1 LITPTFFVG
10 TPLREIVELEAHAAS
25 NEGEVFVERI
35 QVDIL
40 GLSTSPSSG
49 GAYALILKE
58 VNGLRRLPIII
69 GAFEAQSIALE
80 MEGIKPPRPLTHDL
94 LKNVMDSLGASLND
108 VFINELKD
116 GTFYAKLSLD
126 SQEVDSRP
134 SDAIALAVRYGVPIY
149 VADSVMDEAG
159 FVPDSDEAEK
169 PTSPAS
175 VEPEQETEKPKLK
188 LSRLEQL
195 HQQLLEAV
203 TKEEYEKAAKI
214 RDEIVK
220 LEARNS

>member
-1 LITPTFFVG
+1 M
-10 TPLREIVELEAHAAS
+10 
-25 NEGEVFVERI
+25 ERI

-94 LKNVMDSLGASLND
+94 LKNVMDSLGSTLND
-108 VFINELKD
+108 VYINELKD
-116 GTFYAKLSLD
+116 GTFYAKLNLD

-134 SDAIALAVRYGVPIY
+134 SDAIALAVRYGAPIY
-149 VADSVMDEAG
+149 VADKVMEEAG
-159 FVPDSDEAEK
+159 FVPDSEDAEK
-169 PTSPAS
+169 SSAAGLT
-175 VEPEQETEKPKLK
+175 EPEQEQGQAQEPVKPKIR

-195 HQQLLEAV
+195 QQQLVEAV
-203 TKEEYEKAAKI
+203 AKEEYEKAAKL
-214 RDEIVK
+214 RDEILR

>member
-1 LITPTFFVG
+1 M
-10 TPLREIVELEAHAAS
+10 
-25 NEGEVFVERI
+25 ERI

-94 LKNVMDSLGASLND
+94 LKNVMDSLGSTLTD
-108 VFINELKD
+108 VYINELKD
-116 GTFYAKLSLD
+116 GTFYAKLILD

-134 SDAIALAVRYGVPIY
+134 SDAIALAVRYGAPIY
-149 VADSVMDEAG
+149 VAEKVMDEAG
-159 FVPDSDEAEK
+159 FVPENEDAEK
-169 PTSPAS
+169 PSAPGLT
-175 VEPEQETEKPKLK
+175 EPEQELEQGQEPEKPKIR

-195 HQQLLEAV
+195 QQQLVEAV
-203 TKEEYEKAAKI
+203 AKEEYEKAAKI
-214 RDEIVK
+214 RDEIVR

>member
-1 LITPTFFVG
+1 M
-10 TPLREIVELEAHAAS
+10 
-25 NEGEVFVERI
+25 ERI

-169 PTSPAS
+169 LTSPAS
-175 VEPEQETEKPKLK
+175 VDPEQDTEKPKLK

-203 TKEEYEKAAKI
+203 AKEEYEKAAKI
-214 RDEIVK
+214 RDEIVR

>member
-1 LITPTFFVG
+1 M
-10 TPLREIVELEAHAAS
+10 
-25 NEGEVFVERI
+25 
-35 QVDIL
+35 

-80 MEGIKPPRPLTHDL
+80 MEGIRPPRPLTHDL
-94 LKNVMDSLGASLND
+94 LKNVMDSLGANLND
-108 VFINELKD
+108 VFINDLKD
-116 GTFYAKLSLD
+116 GTFYARLSLD
-126 SQEVDSRP
+126 SQDVDSRP
-134 SDAIALAVRYGVPIY
+134 SDAIALAVRYNVPIF
-149 VADSVMDEAG
+149 VADKVMDEAG
-159 FVPDSDEAEK
+159 FVPDGDEADK
-169 PTSPAS
+169 PAATAAAPS
-175 VEPEQETEKPKLK
+175 EPEHPSTEKPKIK
-188 LSRLEQL
+188 LSRLQEL

-214 RDEIVK
+214 RDEIQK

>member
-1 LITPTFFVG
+1 M
-10 TPLREIVELEAHAAS
+10 
-25 NEGEVFVERI
+25 ERI

-169 PTSPAS
+169 LTSPAS
-175 VEPEQETEKPKLK
+175 VDPEQDTEKPKLK

-203 TKEEYEKAAKI
+203 AKEEYEKAAKI

>member
-1 LITPTFFVG
+1 
-10 TPLREIVELEAHAAS
+10 
-25 NEGEVFVERI
+25 VERI

-94 LKNVMDSLGASLND
+94 LKNIMDSLGASLND
-108 VFINELKD
+108 VFINDLKD

-149 VADSVMDEAG
+149 VADKVME
-159 FVPDSDEAEK
+159 EAEK
-169 PTSPAS
+169 TAESTST
-175 VEPEQETEKPKLK
+175 EPDKEGEKPKIK
-188 LSRLEQL
+188 LSKLEQL
-195 HQQLLEAV
+195 QQQLLEAV
-203 TKEEYEKAAKI
+203 AKEEYEKAARI
-214 RDEIVK
+214 RDEIQK

>member
-1 LITPTFFVG
+1 M
-10 TPLREIVELEAHAAS
+10 
-25 NEGEVFVERI
+25 ERI

-94 LKNVMDSLGASLND
+94 LKNVMDSLGASLNY
-108 VFINELKD
+108 VFINELRD

-149 VADSVMDEAG
+149 VADKVMEEAG
-159 FVPDSDEAEK
+159 FVPDGDEAEK
-169 PTSPAS
+169 PAAPGSP
-175 VEPEQETEKPKLK
+175 EPEEETEKPKIR

-195 HQQLLEAV
+195 QQQLLEAV
-203 TKEEYEKAAKI
+203 AKEEYEKAAKI
-214 RDEIVK
+214 RDEIQK